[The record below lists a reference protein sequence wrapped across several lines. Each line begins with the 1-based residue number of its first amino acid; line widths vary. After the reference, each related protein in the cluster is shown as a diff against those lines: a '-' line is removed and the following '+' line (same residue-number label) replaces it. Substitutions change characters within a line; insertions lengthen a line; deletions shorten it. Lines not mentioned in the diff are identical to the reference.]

1 MDTVTEDFRGTP
13 FQNSPVEV
21 MKIRPYVET
30 SSDFGLKIMSRKIAT
45 HIQSAVAYLSV
56 YPLTDDL
63 PSSIQ
68 TRLCARADMMPS
80 HHYSR

>member
-63 PSSIQ
+63 PSSI
-68 TRLCARADMMPS
+68 
-80 HHYSR
+80 